1 MQKKIDSYIDE
12 ILINKQYNLE
22 LLGCIFPII
31 EDKLIHNEKQLVQVN
46 TFINWFVDNYKE
58 IKSLKNININIKIK
72 VDKLMYRIIL
82 YKLLPIDR
90 IGGIRITSNMRKLSN
105 HPLDKIYME
114 FEGYTKKRLSL
125 ESISRT

>member
-1 MQKKIDSYIDE
+1 M
-12 ILINKQYNLE
+12 
-22 LLGCIFPII
+22 
-31 EDKLIHNEKQLVQVN
+31 VQVN